1 MSSPGQ
7 YRAKRVDGTGWA
19 KGSCFEDAQ
28 QGKMYII
35 QNQVVS
41 HYADARLRPSVFLIE
56 VIPES
61 VGQYTGRKDKSADEI
76 EIYGGD
82 IVGSRYFPVN
92 LIVTQIDHG
101 VNTGQWI
108 VKAQDG
114 GIQDLHEAIT
124 ADGYVVIGNVTD
136 NKELL
141 KEQA

>member
-1 MSSPGQ
+1 MSSPGK
-7 YRAKRVDGTGWA
+7 YRAKPVNGTGWV

-61 VGQYTGRKDKSADEI
+61 VGQYTGRKDKSVDEI

-108 VKAQDG
+108 AKAQDG

-124 ADGYVVIGNVTD
+124 VDSYEIIGNIHD
-136 NKELL
+136 KPELL